1 MAIRSYYG
9 PLTGLILFAVFLQT
23 NQLLTRREKNL
34 FACELTGVGMM
45 LLATSVDACVSQA
58 SEEVQWRARAI
69 ASALQ
74 FALAPMAPFFSGTAV
89 SPYAPDQAAAV
100 CLAGGYQFFGSDR
113 RLAYRIGCPAWTAG
127 TIHPGA
133 VVCFS
138 ICDGSCLSGMDV
150 CDLFT
155 KQQSRSADGKLGRCS
170 GGPGDD
176 RGQWD

>member
-34 FACELTGVGMM
+34 FACELTVVGMM
-45 LLATSVDACVSQA
+45 LLATSDACVSQA

-74 FALAPMAPFFSGTAV
+74 FALAPMAPFFSGTVV

-100 CLAGGYQFFGSDR
+100 CLAGSYQ
-113 RLAYRIGCPAWTAG
+113 L
-127 TIHPGA
+127 
-133 VVCFS
+133 
-138 ICDGSCLSGMDV
+138 
-150 CDLFT
+150 
-155 KQQSRSADGKLGRCS
+155 
-170 GGPGDD
+170 
-176 RGQWD
+176 